1 MARKVKIIVASG
13 INADYYDVKEEG
25 QPSRTFGCWDKTK
38 LKEYIKGADVE
49 WVRGRNAF
57 NGKPV
62 SDSLYNLMVEGI
74 TGA

>member
-25 QPSRTFGCWDKTK
+25 QPSRTFGCWDKAK
-38 LKEYIKGADVE
+38 LTEYIKGAEVE

-62 SDSLYNLMVEGI
+62 SDSLYNLMVEGV